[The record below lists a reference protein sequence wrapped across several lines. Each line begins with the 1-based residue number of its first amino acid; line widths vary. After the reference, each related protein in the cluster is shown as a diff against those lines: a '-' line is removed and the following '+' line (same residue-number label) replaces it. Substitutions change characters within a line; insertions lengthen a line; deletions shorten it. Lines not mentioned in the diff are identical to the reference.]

1 MDIER
6 IMAEDNENENQVLK
20 NEFSENVKEY
30 LALDEQIARLNKALK
45 ERRTKIKELSTSI
58 MKAMTLNDIEHI
70 NIKNGVLVHNT
81 KESFKSLNKMNLK
94 NGLTLYFKDD
104 EHKATDA
111 TETVMNNR
119 EKVIKETLKL
129 KRF

>member
-1 MDIER
+1 MDIEL
-6 IMAEDNENENQVLK
+6 IMAEDNENQFLK
-20 NEFSENVKEY
+20 NEFSINVKEY
-30 LALDEQIARLNKALK
+30 LVLDEQISRLNKALK
-45 ERRTKIKELSTSI
+45 ERRTKLKELSASI
-58 MKAMTLNDIEHI
+58 MMAMTKNDIEHI

-104 EHKATDA
+104 AIKADDA

>member
-1 MDIER
+1 M
-6 IMAEDNENENQVLK
+6 NECTESGKRVAITAHACRYYSAQRYFWWGDPKL
-20 NEFSENVKEY
+20 
-30 LALDEQIARLNKALK
+30 
-45 ERRTKIKELSTSI
+45 
-58 MKAMTLNDIEHI
+58 EHI

-104 EHKATDA
+104 AIKADDA

>member
-58 MKAMTLNDIEHI
+58 MKAMTSNDIEHI

-81 KESFKSLNKMNLK
+81 KETFKSLNKMNLK
-94 NGLTLYFKDD
+94 NGLTLYFNDD
-104 EHKATDA
+104 EHKAADA

>member
-70 NIKNGVLVHNT
+70 NIKNG
-81 KESFKSLNKMNLK
+81 SQ
-94 NGLTLYFKDD
+94 D
-104 EHKATDA
+104 EHQYPLLAVFLSYNLICSIFSIICDFL
-111 TETVMNNR
+111 NLLFSN
-119 EKVIKETLKL
+119 TLNGSRAIFPTAKYTM
-129 KRF
+129 F